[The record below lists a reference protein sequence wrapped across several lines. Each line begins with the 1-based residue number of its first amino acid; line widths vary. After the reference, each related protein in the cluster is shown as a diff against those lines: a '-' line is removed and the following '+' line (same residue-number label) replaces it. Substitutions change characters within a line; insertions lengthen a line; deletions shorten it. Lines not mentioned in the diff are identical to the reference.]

1 MRREFKRIGEVMRKA
16 ITPKYGKEFSAS
28 TGLSDGTVDAG
39 GGWMW
44 CVMDSSGQPI
54 KAYNGNKVP
63 VQARLKVK
71 LGYQKGDPRVL
82 RILRVRNVWDEIIPS
97 ALGYHG
103 STHTFPSPDT
113 VWIEQAQYMPLMVQ
127 PKSGFV
133 VSIREG
139 VIQWG
144 ADVVTVP
151 SQDFDLSADY
161 VSTGARWALIQAD
174 NTGTVSRKLG
184 ALVDTQWLLTDAD
197 IPAPDT
203 DNVALAAIML
213 YTGQELISRNQY
225 VNDVRDLRTWYS
237 GTGGG
242 GGTGTGDVIQ
252 TGSVTSGHLASWDSD
267 KHIEDSGIV
276 AADVITDP
284 ETITGALIAY
294 GPNLITNGTFDT
306 DATGWNV
313 GANWAWES
321 DGLGGGRMRH
331 TAGSTAALSQSGT
344 LVNGGFYIIYIDVG
358 GTTGSVI
365 VQADDGDSIVIP
377 AGYGTMVRV
386 LQWVQD
392 IDVLLKFLPTTDFD
406 GYVDAIYEFRAPFLQ
421 EAQLDSKFYVRKN
434 GTWVYS
440 PNVTFQVQ
448 SLSTIDSPFT
458 MQELDL
464 THIWNAGGGNCI
476 DNLLPATGSGRVRH
490 VKKIDA
496 SANTVTV
503 TPDGTDTIDG
513 AANYVLTAQ
522 YESVTVQDCAVGIWY
537 VI

>member
-1 MRREFKRIGEVMRKA
+1 MSAIKNISKTFAQMRQRIFGQRKVAAMLGRADGQVAAGDGIVYATLKTGEVVTVSNAKVPNRPYMKVWLGNDDYNPSTMQVLSERFV
-16 ITPKYGKEFSAS
+16 YGKPL
-28 TGLSDGTVDAG
+28 TGSL
-39 GGWMW
+39 
-44 CVMDSSGQPI
+44 P
-54 KAYNGNKVP
+54 
-63 VQARLKVK
+63 LH
-71 LGYQKGDPRVL
+71 GDK
-82 RILRVRNVWDEIIPS
+82 
-97 ALGYHG
+97 HK
-103 STHTFPSPDT
+103 FPAEDT
-113 VWIEQAQYMPLMVQ
+113 VWVDGNQFVPLLAMPGATAYSVKIYGSTVKWIDGTQYVNILPTD
-127 PKSGFV
+127 
-133 VSIREG
+133 I
-139 VIQWG
+139 
-144 ADVVTVP
+144 
-151 SQDFDLSADY
+151 DLSSMIPTD
-161 VSTGARWALIQAD
+161 GAIYALLQVD
-174 NTGTVSRKLG
+174 DTGTVMAKAGTQVEAPELLG
-184 ALVDTQWLLTDAD
+184 LAE
-197 IPAPDT
+197 IPLPDT
-203 DNVALAAIML
+203 GQLELWAVRL
-213 YTGQELISRNQY
+213 YTGMDRVHKDNQ
-225 VNDVRDLRTWYS
+225 VNDFVDLRW
-237 GTGGG
+237 GRGGG
-242 GGTGTGDVIQ
+242 SSGSGDVVGPASAID
-252 TGSVTSGHLASWDSD
+252 GNLASYDGTTG
-267 KHIEDSGIV
+267 KLIQDSGIA

-313 GANWAWES
+313 GAGWAWES

-358 GTTGSVI
+358 GTTGSVT

-392 IDVLLKFLPTTDFD
+392 IDVLLKCLPTTDFD

-522 YESVTVQDCAVGIWY
+522 YESVTVQDCAVGTWY